1 MEKYLMDQAIKFSK
15 THEWVKIENEHTAY
29 VGISNHA
36 QEALGDI
43 LFLKLPDIGSCLK
56 QGQACATIE
65 SLKAA
70 SDIHAPISG
79 VVAEINAAATENPER
94 INTQPYDVWLFK
106 IKVDEEAT
114 SNLELA
120 SLMPNQQYES
130 GLNN

>member
-1 MEKYLMDQAIKFSK
+1 MNIPNNLLFAQ
-15 THEWVKIENEHTAY
+15 THEWVKRGDDGNY
-29 VGISNHA
+29 WVGISNHA

-79 VVAEINAAATENPER
+79 VVAEINAAATENPES

-106 IKVDEEAT
+106 IQANNEKI
-114 SNLELA
+114 SLNELGLLQSA
-120 SLMPNQQYES
+120 IQYES
-130 GLNN
+130 GISD

>member
-1 MEKYLMDQAIKFSK
+1 MNIFSNLLFAQ
-15 THEWVKIENEHTAY
+15 THEWIKRGDDSLY
-29 VGISNHA
+29 WVGISNHA

-79 VVAEINAAATENPER
+79 VVAEINAVATENPES
-94 INTQPYDVWLFK
+94 INTQPYHVWLFK
-106 IKVDEEAT
+106 IQANDEKIFL
-114 SNLELA
+114 NELGLLQSA
-120 SLMPNQQYES
+120 SQYES
-130 GLNN
+130 GISN

>member
-1 MEKYLMDQAIKFSK
+1 MNIPNDLLFAQ
-15 THEWVKIENEHTAY
+15 THEWVKRGDDGNY
-29 VGISNHA
+29 WVGISNHA

-79 VVAEINAAATENPER
+79 VVAEINAAATENPES

-106 IKVDEEAT
+106 IQANDEKI
-114 SNLELA
+114 SLNELGLLQSA
-120 SLMPNQQYES
+120 SQYES
-130 GLNN
+130 GISD

>member
-1 MEKYLMDQAIKFSK
+1 MNIPNNLLFAK
-15 THEWVKIENEHTAY
+15 THEWIKRDDDGHY
-29 VGISNHA
+29 WVGISNHA

-43 LFLKLPDIGSCLK
+43 LFLKLPELGSHVQ

-79 VVAEINAAATENPER
+79 VICEINMTASEKPES

-106 IKVDEEAT
+106 IAANDEAK
-114 SNLELA
+114 SVSELA
-120 SLMPNQQYES
+120 SLQNANQYES
-130 GLNN
+130 GVSN

>member
-1 MEKYLMDQAIKFSK
+1 MNIFSNLLFAQ
-15 THEWVKIENEHTAY
+15 THEWIKRGDDNLY
-29 VGISNHA
+29 WVGISNHA

-79 VVAEINAAATENPER
+79 VVAEINAAATENPES

-106 IKVDEEAT
+106 IQANNEKI
-114 SNLELA
+114 SLNELGLLQSA
-120 SLMPNQQYES
+120 IQYES
-130 GLNN
+130 GISD

>member
-1 MEKYLMDQAIKFSK
+1 MNISSNLLFAQ
-15 THEWVKIENEHTAY
+15 THEWIKRGDDSLY
-29 VGISNHA
+29 WVGISNHA

-79 VVAEINAAATENPER
+79 VVAEINAAATENPES

-106 IKVDEEAT
+106 IQANNEKI
-114 SNLELA
+114 SLNELGLLQSA
-120 SLMPNQQYES
+120 RQYES
-130 GLNN
+130 GISD

>member
-1 MEKYLMDQAIKFSK
+1 MNIPNNLLFAQ
-15 THEWVKIENEHTAY
+15 THEWVKRGDDGNY
-29 VGISNHA
+29 WVGISNHA

-79 VVAEINAAATENPER
+79 VVAEINAAATENPES

-106 IKVDEEAT
+106 IQANDEKIFLNELGLLQSASQYDSGI
-114 SNLELA
+114 SN
-120 SLMPNQQYES
+120 
-130 GLNN
+130 

>member
-1 MEKYLMDQAIKFSK
+1 MNISSNLLFAQ
-15 THEWVKIENEHTAY
+15 THEWIKRGDDSLY
-29 VGISNHA
+29 WVGISNHA

-79 VVAEINAAATENPER
+79 VVAEINAAATENPES
-94 INTQPYDVWLFK
+94 INTQPYDIWLFK
-106 IKVDEEAT
+106 IQADDEAL
-114 SNLELA
+114 SVNELA
-120 SLMPNQQYES
+120 LLQSAGQYES
-130 GLNN
+130 NK

>member
-1 MEKYLMDQAIKFSK
+1 MNIPNNLLFAQ
-15 THEWVKIENEHTAY
+15 THEWVKRGDDGNY
-29 VGISNHA
+29 WVGISNHA

-79 VVAEINAAATENPER
+79 VVAEINAAATENPES

-106 IKVDEEAT
+106 IQANNEKI
-114 SNLELA
+114 SLNELGLLQSA
-120 SLMPNQQYES
+120 RQYES
-130 GLNN
+130 GISD

>member
-1 MEKYLMDQAIKFSK
+1 MNIPNNLLFAQ
-15 THEWVKIENEHTAY
+15 THEWVKRGDDGNY
-29 VGISNHA
+29 WVGISNHA

-79 VVAEINAAATENPER
+79 VVAEINAAATENPES

-106 IKVDEEAT
+106 IQANDEKI
-114 SNLELA
+114 SLNELGLLQ
-120 SLMPNQQYES
+120 SVSQYES
-130 GLNN
+130 GISD

>member
-1 MEKYLMDQAIKFSK
+1 MNIPNNLLFAQ
-15 THEWVKIENEHTAY
+15 THEWVKRGDDGNY
-29 VGISNHA
+29 WVGISNHA

-79 VVAEINAAATENPER
+79 VVAEINAAATENPES

-106 IKVDEEAT
+106 IQANNEKI
-114 SNLELA
+114 SLNELGLLQSA
-120 SLMPNQQYES
+120 IQYKS
-130 GLNN
+130 GISD

>member
-1 MEKYLMDQAIKFSK
+1 MNISSNLLFAQ
-15 THEWVKIENEHTAY
+15 THEWIKRGDDNLY
-29 VGISNHA
+29 WVGISNHA

-79 VVAEINAAATENPER
+79 VVAEINAAATENPES

-106 IKVDEEAT
+106 IQANNEKIFL
-114 SNLELA
+114 NELGLLQSA
-120 SLMPNQQYES
+120 RQYES
-130 GLNN
+130 GISD

>member
-1 MEKYLMDQAIKFSK
+1 MNIPNNLLFAQ
-15 THEWVKIENEHTAY
+15 THEWVKRGDDGNY
-29 VGISNHA
+29 WVGISNHA

-79 VVAEINAAATENPER
+79 VVAEINAAATENPES

-106 IKVDEEAT
+106 IQANDEKI
-114 SNLELA
+114 SLNELGLLQSA
-120 SLMPNQQYES
+120 SQYES
-130 GLNN
+130 GISD

>member
-1 MEKYLMDQAIKFSK
+1 MNISSNLLFAQ
-15 THEWVKIENEHTAY
+15 THEWIKRGDDNLY
-29 VGISNHA
+29 WVGISNHA

-79 VVAEINAAATENPER
+79 VVAEINAAATENPES

-106 IKVDEEAT
+106 IQANNEKI
-114 SNLELA
+114 SLNELGLLQSA
-120 SLMPNQQYES
+120 RQYES
-130 GLNN
+130 GISD

>member
-1 MEKYLMDQAIKFSK
+1 MSGLNAVTIAF
-15 THEWVKIENEHTAY
+15 I
-29 VGISNHA
+29 GISNHA
-36 QEALGDI
+36 QEALGDN

-56 QGQACATIE
+56 QGQACAMIE

-79 VVAEINAAATENPER
+79 VVAEINSAATENPER

-106 IKVDEEAT
+106 IKADDKAT

-120 SLMPNQQYES
+120 SLIPGKQYES

>member
-1 MEKYLMDQAIKFSK
+1 MNISSNLLFAQ
-15 THEWVKIENEHTAY
+15 THEWIKRGEDSLY
-29 VGISNHA
+29 WVGISNHA
-36 QEALGDI
+36 QAALGDI

-106 IKVDEEAT
+106 IKADDEAT
-114 SNLELA
+114 TNLELA
-120 SLMPNQQYES
+120 SLIPNQQYES